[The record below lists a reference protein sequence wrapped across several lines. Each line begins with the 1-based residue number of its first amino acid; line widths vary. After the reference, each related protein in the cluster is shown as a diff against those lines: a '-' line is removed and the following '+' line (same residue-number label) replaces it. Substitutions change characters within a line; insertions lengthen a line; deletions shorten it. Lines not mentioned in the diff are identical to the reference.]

1 MIDIKI
7 DGQKVQISGKGSD
20 GEILADSIAAIVTL
34 AYRQAE
40 ELQLKPQN
48 ALFTLYQLAAKYLNK
63 VDEMEDKKND

>member
-1 MIDIKI
+1 MIELKI
-7 DGQKVQISGKGSD
+7 DGQKVQISGKGTD
-20 GEILADSIAAIVTL
+20 AEILADSIAAIVTL

-63 VDEMEDKKND
+63 VDEMEGKKND

>member
-1 MIDIKI
+1 MIEIKI
-7 DGQKVQISGKGSD
+7 NGQRVQVSGKGSD

-40 ELQLKPQN
+40 ELKLKPQA

-63 VDEMEDKKND
+63 VEELEGKKND